1 MQLTRPRG
9 HGQAQ
14 EPVVIEQGQREANNV
29 LEQYINIALE
39 TGEGQDEYN
48 RYRSNA
54 ESEVSVQNPLE

>member
-1 MQLTRPRG
+1 M
-9 HGQAQ
+9 
-14 EPVVIEQGQREANNV
+14 IEQGQREANNV